1 MGGYYYPG
9 TMGAWGWGG
18 MLLGM
23 VLIAAFLVLF
33 FFMAKA
39 SMHHASSTRVEPEA
53 MEILKIRY
61 AKGEISKEEYENMKN
76 VLSRKD

>member
-23 VLIAAFLVLF
+23 VLIAAFAVLIF
-33 FFMAKA
+33 FVVRV
-39 SMHHASSTRVEPEA
+39 SIRHASPARAEPEA
-53 MEILKIRY
+53 FEILKMRY
-61 AKGEISKEEYENMKN
+61 AKGEISKEEYEDMKDT
-76 VLSRKD
+76 LLRKD